1 MSKLTNYFI
10 IALSLVLLTACGSF
24 SGKAK
29 KQQQEQLQYQVREIN
44 KKLPSMKPMVLR
56 VTGYG
61 AIDPRAITLTDVQ
74 RRLMAMR
81 ASKLDAYRTLAERVY
96 GTAISGNTT
105 VENLVARNDRFRS
118 FVDAHVLGARVISQD
133 ELSDGSYETLLEMVI
148 DEGFRNCLS
157 VEQDGRSNT
166 NCASEAIHDL
176 QSFELNRMSQQGVD
190 MAEPGLYFIE

>member
-1 MSKLTNYFI
+1 MSTFTKYLI
-10 IALSLVLLTACGSF
+10 IALSIVLLTACGSL
-24 SGKAK
+24 SGKK
-29 KQQQEQLQYQVREIN
+29 GKQQQAQIEYQVRELN
-44 KKLPSMKPMVLR
+44 NRLPSMKPMVLR

-61 AIDPRAITLTDVQ
+61 AIDPRAITLTAVQ

-148 DEGFRNCLS
+148 DEGFRNCLA
-157 VEQDGRSNT
+157 VEQGGRSNA

-190 MAEPGLYFIE
+190 LAEPGLYFIE